1 MHRRNYFSKKNYK
14 INIIKRNP
22 KREERERERERESE
36 RERERIRISNQ

>member
-22 KREERERERERESE
+22 KREERREREKKKDK
-36 RERERIRISNQ
+36 